1 MRAKDVMVSHVPTIA
16 GSASIVE
23 GVRML
28 RQNFGDESFLNAAP
42 GLVVLNENETII
54 GILSPLCVIKALLAT
69 AQQDAPPAEVT
80 DDFLAALC
88 DSIGDKRVEDV
99 MDWQPIWVT
108 EEASVMEIAQLFAS
122 HLFQRLPVVADGKVV
137 GIIYRSRLLFAM
149 AKCMLPAAEEP
160 AVQIAG

>member
-1 MRAKDVMVSHVPTIA
+1 MRAKDVMVSHVPTIT

-23 GVRML
+23 AVQML

-42 GLVVLNENETII
+42 ALVVLNGNETII
-54 GILSPLCVIKALLAT
+54 GILSPLCIIKALLAVS
-69 AQQDAPPAEVT
+69 QENPSPANVT
-80 DDFLAALC
+80 GEYLATLC
-88 DSIGDKRVEDV
+88 DSLGNKRVQDI

-108 EEASVMEIAQLFAS
+108 EEAGVLEIAQLFSS

-149 AKCMLPAAEEP
+149 AKSLL
-160 AVQIAG
+160 